1 MNMYHILKAVGNE
14 ATELNRIANESE
26 AYWGYDSDFI
36 NKFKVMYKVTEEIIR
51 KNPTFILYEDDK
63 IIGFYAISIT
73 PDENT
78 IEYFYIE
85 PQYIGKGYGE
95 KMWNHLVNYCKN
107 HNIKDFTLVTSPQA
121 KAFYEKMGAVQIDEV
136 ESTLK
141 KGRKIPKLK
150 CTLAEV
156 HLTINIKE
164 ILKQAYNNHAHERK
178 DEIQEW
184 KAGPRNKF
192 LNILKQEGKSN
203 LLDIGAGNGRDSRFF
218 IDNDLKVIATDLSNE
233 MVNICRTKD
242 IEAYE
247 IDYYNLSHMNK
258 TFESIW
264 AMNCLLHIKK
274 ADLEIV
280 LKEIDKVLLPSGLF
294 FMGIYGGEDSEG
306 IWEEDIYTPHRF
318 FSFYSDDKIRD
329 IVIKYFELVSFD
341 RVETGGKYHLQ
352 SIILRKK
359 EM

>member
-1 MNMYHILKAVGNE
+1 MYHIHAAEVNKAS
-14 ATELNRIANESE
+14 ELNRIAIESE
-26 AYWGYDSDFI
+26 SYWGYDSDFM
-36 NKFKVMYKVTEEIIR
+36 NEFKVMYQITEEFIR
-51 KNPTFILYEDDK
+51 KNPIFILCENDR
-63 IIGFYAISIT
+63 IIGFYSLSIKEE
-73 PDENT
+73 ENT

-85 PQYIGKGYGE
+85 PQSIGNGYGK
-95 KMWNHLVNYCKN
+95 KMWNHLANYCKEN
-107 HNIKDFTLVTSPQA
+107 NIKEFSLVTSPQA

-136 ESTLK
+136 ESILK

-150 CTLAEV
+150 CTLADV
-156 HLTINIKE
+156 YLHINIKE
-164 ILKQAYNNHAHERK
+164 TLKQAYNNHAHERK

-192 LNILKQEGKSN
+192 LNILKQEEKSN

-218 IDNDLKVIATDLSNE
+218 IDNDFKVIATDLSNE
-233 MVNICRTKD
+233 MVKICKAKD
-242 IEAYE
+242 IEAYV

-264 AMNCLLHIKK
+264 AMNCLLHVKK

-280 LKEIDKVLLPSGLF
+280 LKEIEKVLLPSGLF

-306 IWEEDIYTPHRF
+306 IWEEDIYIPHRF

-329 IVIKYFELVSFD
+329 IVVKYFDLVSFD
-341 RVETGGKYHLQ
+341 RVDTGGKYHLQ

-359 EM
+359 V